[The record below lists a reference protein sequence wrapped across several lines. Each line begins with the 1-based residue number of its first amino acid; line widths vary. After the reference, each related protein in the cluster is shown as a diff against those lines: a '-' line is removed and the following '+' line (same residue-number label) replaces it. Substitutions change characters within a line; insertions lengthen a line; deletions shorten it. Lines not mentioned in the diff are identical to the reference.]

1 MLKRSYQD
9 TFDHF
14 LKKHL
19 RRYVNKL
26 SARYN
31 VREMDRI
38 QKMASIARRM
48 GGKWLT
54 YQDLIA

>member
-1 MLKRSYQD
+1 MLKRSYHG

-14 LKKHL
+14 SKKHL
-19 RRYVNKL
+19 RRYVNEF

-31 VREMDRI
+31 VREMEMI
-38 QKMASIARRM
+38 QQMAFLARRM